1 MEWEGCRYFLALYR
15 RKSLKAAARDL
26 AVNQTT
32 VGRRIEVLERELK
45 VKLFEKR
52 SNGFFPTVAGERMFE
67 VAEPIEAQLLAIE
80 RQLSGRDQRLYGVLR
95 LAMPG
100 AIANYFLIPRLAPF
114 TEQHPHI
121 ELQFLTGPEVLN
133 LSRREADIAIRL
145 VRPKQSDLVVRKI
158 GMLELAFYCAKEK
171 SKVWSMDSKKDNTAS
186 TPFVDLYER
195 AMSSAQKNLMASYQ
209 GDLQTVVR
217 SAAWSS
223 VFAAVKAGVGVG
235 ILPTFLGES
244 DASLERWNNAHTR
257 VPIWLVMHPDLAK
270 SARVRAFIE
279 FLTQMMD
286 EF

>member
-1 MEWEGCRYFLALYR
+1 
-15 RKSLKAAARDL
+15 
-26 AVNQTT
+26 
-32 VGRRIEVLERELK
+32 
-45 VKLFEKR
+45 
-52 SNGFFPTVAGERMFE
+52 
-67 VAEPIEAQLLAIE
+67 
-80 RQLSGRDQRLYGVLR
+80 
-95 LAMPG
+95 
-100 AIANYFLIPRLAPF
+100 
-114 TEQHPHI
+114 
-121 ELQFLTGPEVLN
+121 
-133 LSRREADIAIRL
+133 
-145 VRPKQSDLVVRKI
+145 
-158 GMLELAFYCAKEK
+158 
-171 SKVWSMDSKKDNTAS
+171 MDSKKDNTAS